1 MKKPD
6 YSWQQRCTDKI
17 LTTLATGGRD
27 FAVDVTPR
35 AGKTKMAVQTA
46 AAMFDNASIALAV
59 VVVPNEVVRGQFAAE
74 LEAGGIPAFTV
85 LDGRD
90 FANLRLLGPGDM
102 KAIVLTTGML
112 ARVQHELE
120 RLLSRYRTLF
130 IADEVH
136 HMAIS
141 MTWGD
146 ALVKASSGA
155 VFRIGLSGTVYRQDN
170 NAIAFLRYENGE
182 SVPSFR
188 FTHDDALKARLVP
201 ALSFRTVGGFITLL
215 DTQVSKEPVRYSF
228 DDGDYGGGNEPL
240 ERRRMSYMLSIK
252 SPFIGKMLREADK
265 ELAAIQASHPAAA
278 GIVYAHGIKQAERIA
293 TYLRETRKRKV
304 RLVVDD
310 ASAEA
315 EVAAFNES
323 SEDWI
328 VQIRKVY
335 EGSTIS
341 RLRVGCYLT
350 KVMTP
355 GFMDQAFKRT
365 CTLVPELAL
374 EEQTAIIFIAD
385 DDRLVEIAKG
395 LGEVRPHVIVKED
408 DPEVVT
414 DGWPPTD
421 DDDDDRDVFDDDT
434 VHVFEILDSDV
445 GLRRAI
451 VGKVVFTAEQ
461 VAEAEAYFDA
471 KPEAAS
477 WTTSQKMEVWALLKS
492 EKFV

>member
-1 MKKPD
+1 MKHPD
-6 YSWQQRCTDKI
+6 YSWQHRCTDAI

-35 AGKTKMAVQTA
+35 AGKTRMAVETA
-46 AAMFDNASIALAV
+46 RAMFANGDIELAV
-59 VVVPNEVVRGQFAAE
+59 VIVPNEVVRGQFAAE
-74 LEAGGIPAFTV
+74 LEAGGIPAFTI
-85 LDGRD
+85 LDGQD
-90 FANLRLLGPGDM
+90 FRNLRALGVGSK
-102 KAIVLTTGML
+102 KALVMTTGML
-112 ARVQHELE
+112 VSIQHELE
-120 RLLSRYRTLF
+120 AMLSRYRTLF

-141 MTWGD
+141 MAWGD
-146 ALVKASSGA
+146 ALVHASEKA
-155 VFRIGLSGTVYRQDN
+155 VFRIGLSGTAYRQDN

-188 FTHDDALKARLVP
+188 FTHADALAARLVP
-201 ALSFRTVGGFITLL
+201 ALSFRTVGGEMTVL
-215 DTQVSKEPVRYSF
+215 DTEESPEPVRFTF
-228 DDGDYGGGNEPL
+228 DDGDYGGDEPKQ
-240 ERRRMSYMLSIK
+240 RQRMEYMLSID
-252 SPFIGKMLREADK
+252 SPFIRTMLHEADK
-265 ELAAIQASHPAAA
+265 ELRKVQATHPAAA
-278 GIVYAHGIKQAERIA
+278 GIVYAHGIKQARKMA
-293 TYLRETRKRKV
+293 DFMRGALKRKV

-310 ASAEA
+310 AGAA
-315 EVAAFNES
+315 VEVAAFNES

-335 EGSTIS
+335 EGSTIP

-365 CTLVPELAL
+365 CTLVPDLPL
-374 EEQTAIIFIAD
+374 EEQTAIIFLAD
-385 DDRLVEIAKG
+385 DDRLVEVAKG
-395 LGEVRPHVIVKED
+395 LGEVRKHVIED
-408 DPEVVT
+408 KKKVRDVIS

-421 DDDDDRDVFDDDT
+421 PDDRDVFDDDT

-461 VAEAEAYFDA
+461 VDEAEDYFSK
-471 KPEAAS
+471 KPEAAA